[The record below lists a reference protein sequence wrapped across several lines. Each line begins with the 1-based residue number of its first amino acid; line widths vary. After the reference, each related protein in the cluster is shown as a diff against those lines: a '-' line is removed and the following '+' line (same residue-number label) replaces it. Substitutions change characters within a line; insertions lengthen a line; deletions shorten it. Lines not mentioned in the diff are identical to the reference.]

1 MFNRINSV
9 RSYVTKERFVKT
21 ANVTLGICV
30 YTVLFIFFIGIAN
43 NTLTTRE
50 YIGYALI
57 LGFFAGMIN
66 NIERVLRELFDK
78 RKEE

>member
-1 MFNRINSV
+1 M
-9 RSYVTKERFVKT
+9 
-21 ANVTLGICV
+21 GIIV
-30 YTVLFIFFIGIAN
+30 YTVLFIVFIGIAN

-50 YIGYALI
+50 CIGYALI

-78 RKEE
+78 RKED

>member
-1 MFNRINSV
+1 MKAIAKFL
-9 RSYVTKERFVKT
+9 E
-21 ANVTLGICV
+21 NVLGILV
-30 YTVLFIFFIGIAN
+30 YAIVFALFLGIAN
-43 NTLTTRE
+43 PTLSVRE

-78 RKEE
+78 KDGKKL

>member
-1 MFNRINSV
+1 MIN
-9 RSYVTKERFVKT
+9 YQIHKIMKAIIKFLE
-21 ANVTLGICV
+21 NVMGICF
-30 YTVLFIFFIGIAN
+30 YTVLFIFFIGMAN

>member
-1 MFNRINSV
+1 MKAIAKFF
-9 RSYVTKERFVKT
+9 E
-21 ANVTLGICV
+21 NVFGILV
-30 YTVLFIFFIGIAN
+30 YALVFLLFIGIAN
-43 NTLTTRE
+43 PSLSIRE

-78 RKEE
+78 HKEN

>member
-1 MFNRINSV
+1 MKAIIKFL
-9 RSYVTKERFVKT
+9 E
-21 ANVTLGICV
+21 NVMSILV
-30 YTVLFIFFIGIAN
+30 YTVLFIVFIGIAN

-78 RKEE
+78 RKED

>member
-1 MFNRINSV
+1 MKAIAKFL
-9 RSYVTKERFVKT
+9 E
-21 ANVTLGICV
+21 NVLGILV
-30 YTVLFIFFIGIAN
+30 YALVFILFLGIAN
-43 NTLTTRE
+43 PTLSTRE

-78 RKEE
+78 KDGKKL

>member
-1 MFNRINSV
+1 MIN
-9 RSYVTKERFVKT
+9 YQIYKIMKAIIKFLE
-21 ANVTLGICV
+21 NVMGICI
-30 YTVLFIFFIGIAN
+30 YTVLFIFFIGMAN

>member
-1 MFNRINSV
+1 MKAIIKFL
-9 RSYVTKERFVKT
+9 E
-21 ANVTLGICV
+21 NVMGILV
-30 YTVLFIFFIGIAN
+30 YTVLFIVFIGIAN

-78 RKEE
+78 RKED

>member
-1 MFNRINSV
+1 MKAI
-9 RSYVTKERFVKT
+9 VKFLE
-21 ANVTLGICV
+21 NVMGILA
-30 YTVLFIFFIGIAN
+30 YTVLFIVFIGIAN
-43 NTLTTRE
+43 DTLTTRE

-78 RKEE
+78 RKED

>member
-1 MFNRINSV
+1 MKAIIKFL
-9 RSYVTKERFVKT
+9 E
-21 ANVTLGICV
+21 NVIGILV
-30 YTVLFIFFIGIAN
+30 YTVLFIVFIGITN
-43 NTLTTRE
+43 NTLTIRE

-78 RKEE
+78 RKED